1 MILVY
6 FKNLSIFIQ
15 LLWDLNTPRW
25 LGLYHCYRCIFLL
38 HFYYTFGHIFL
49 LHFFSIFYWKLQKA
63 IAKSY
68 AGVLKKKKY
77 VNFTLNICLC
87 QKASP
92 VCLITDGKKWYNW
105 ISPIRTKSTSV
116 IIQFSCSVM

>member
-49 LHFFSIFYWKLQKA
+49 LHFFSTFYWKLQKA

-68 AGVLKKKKY
+68 AGVFKKNQKCKFHPEY
-77 VNFTLNICLC
+77 LFMPEGLTCLFDHRWEKMV
-87 QKASP
+87 QLDLA
-92 VCLITDGKKWYNW
+92 DQN
-105 ISPIRTKSTSV
+105 
-116 IIQFSCSVM
+116 